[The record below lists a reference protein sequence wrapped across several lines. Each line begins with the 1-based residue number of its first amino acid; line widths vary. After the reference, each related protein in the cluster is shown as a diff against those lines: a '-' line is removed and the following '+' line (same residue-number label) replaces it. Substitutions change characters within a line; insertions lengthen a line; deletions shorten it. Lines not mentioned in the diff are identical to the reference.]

1 MKIPILGIKE
11 KTDTGYDYF
20 SYQQNMSDESL
31 PAKSRKLLVG
41 KNVKIKRFSIYPV
54 ASLYFFDF
62 EREDYNLTTKN
73 ACILLV
79 DTDLSKETI
88 NNINLGSMVDT
99 RFNNQKVKLIKE
111 VENPFD
117 LDFLEKYY
125 FSYIS
130 LDNHHTARKNAE
142 YDIIGDAFTRF
153 CNESNKE
160 SFKELIRDYTFYNES
175 SIDKYGIDFSVSD
188 NNFIIWKWLVDYKE
202 IMGKEG
208 YQVTFGRDGSFN
220 LSNKSFKSMAKEKDI
235 DFKYLKYLP
244 KEYLYIV
251 IKMLPDEY
259 TRNLSK
265 QDKIYLYYSLYADDD
280 NVVSLVE
287 NGKIDINDLFKTA
300 WNNSCLIDKY
310 MDSVLRDR
318 SYVPEK
324 PDEEDY
330 DYDDEY
336 EYEDE
341 DNEFLEHPDYW
352 GFDEGDWYSD
362 IIEDDQFD
370 IIEDAF
376 SWKDYLD
383 KELLKKLSK
392 HYAPR
397 VKKMLLNKGWDN

>member
-88 NNINLGSMVDT
+88 NNINLGSMRDT
-99 RFNNQKVKLIKE
+99 RFNNQKVKLIEE

-125 FSYIS
+125 FNYLS
-130 LDNHHTARKNAE
+130 LDNHHTARKHAE
-142 YDIIGDAFTRF
+142 YEIIGDAFTRF

-160 SFKELIRDYTFYNES
+160 SFKELIRDYTFNNNS
-175 SIDKYGIDFSVSD
+175 SISKYGIDFSISD
-188 NNFIIWKWLVDYKE
+188 NNFILWKWLVDYKE

-208 YQVTFGRDGSFN
+208 YQVAFGNYGEFK
-220 LSNKSFKSMAKEKDI
+220 LSNKSFKVMAKEKDI

-244 KEYLYIV
+244 KEYLYKV

-265 QDKIYLYYSLYADDD
+265 QDKIYIYFLLYADDD
-280 NVVSLVE
+280 DAVSLVE
-287 NGKIDINDLFKTA
+287 SGKIAINDLFKTA
-300 WNNSCLIDKY
+300 WNNSCPIDKY

-318 SYVPEK
+318 SYVPEN
-324 PDEEDY
+324 P
-330 DYDDEY
+330 
-336 EYEDE
+336 YED
-341 DNEFLEHPDYW
+341 DDQDFWD
-352 GFDEGDWYSD
+352 FDEDDWYSD
-362 IIEDDQFD
+362 IMEDDQFD